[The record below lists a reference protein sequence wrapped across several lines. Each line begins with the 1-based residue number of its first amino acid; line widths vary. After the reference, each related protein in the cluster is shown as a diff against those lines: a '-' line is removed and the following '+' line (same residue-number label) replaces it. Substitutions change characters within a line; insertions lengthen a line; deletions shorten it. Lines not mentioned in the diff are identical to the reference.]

1 MRLNSDLI
9 QKSAHFLNPLGQFH
23 LDLRGYRIPYL
34 ENLAATNDQY
44 ACIDLTDNDITK
56 IEELPQLLRLE
67 TLMLSNN
74 RISRIS
80 KDFAAVCPKLENIIL
95 TGNRLAS
102 FSELDNLPKQLKR
115 LVCLDNIV
123 YNLPNYRSYLIY
135 RFPLLK
141 MLDY

>member
-1 MRLNSDLI
+1 
-9 QKSAHFLNPLGQFH
+9 

-67 TLMLSNN
+67 TLMLANN

-80 KDFAAVCPKLENIIL
+80 KDFAAVCPRLDTLIL
-95 TGNRLAS
+95 SGNRLTS
-102 FSELDNLPKQLKR
+102 FAELDNLPKLIKR
-115 LVCLDNIV
+115 LVCMDNV
-123 YNLPNYRSYLIY
+123 VFNLPNYRLYVVF
-135 RFPLLK
+135 RFPQLK

>member
-9 QKSAHFLNPLGQFH
+9 QKSAHYLNPLGQFH

-67 TLMLSNN
+67 TLMLANN
-74 RISRIS
+74 RISAIT
-80 KDFAAVCPKLENIIL
+80 KDFAQVCPRLKTVIL
-95 TGNRLAS
+95 SGNRLAS
-102 FSELDNLPKQLKR
+102 FADLDNLPK
-115 LVCLDNIV
+115 
-123 YNLPNYRSYLIY
+123 
-135 RFPLLK
+135 
-141 MLDY
+141 